1 MLFNSSEFLLFFP
14 AVVILFFAIPHKFR
28 WAWLLL
34 ASCFFYM
41 FFKPEYILI
50 LAFTIIIDYY
60 AGIMIEKST
69 DLKSRKKYLVMSLF
83 ANIGVLAIF
92 KYYNF
97 INGNI
102 TGLAVLFHLKNEI
115 PYLSMILPIGLSFH
129 TFQAMSYT
137 FEVYRGKQKAEQHF
151 GIYALYVM
159 FFPQLVA
166 GPIERPQNIL
176 HQFHA
181 EKSFNYENALI
192 GLKLIAFG
200 LFKKVVVADKLAPYV
215 DQVYGHLKSSS
226 QLSVITAVIFFAFQI
241 YADFSGYTDIA
252 RGTAKVMGFDL
263 VQNFNE
269 PFASR
274 SISDFWR
281 RWHMSLS
288 TWFNDYLFTPMLISF
303 RNFEAFG
310 IILAVM
316 ITFFISGLWHGAGW
330 SFIMYGVVNGIAVC
344 YEISTK
350 KIRKKLFSRLHPL
363 VNTIITRFCVLS
375 FIILS
380 WILFRSENLLK
391 AGQVFH
397 KIFEFSEH
405 WKIDQFYNGNPSIKF
420 YNSFF
425 VIILLSLFSALFK
438 KLSIRFDLY
447 LLIIITITI
456 IYFGNNETAQF
467 IYFQF

>member
-1 MLFNSSEFLLFFP
+1 
-14 AVVILFFAIPHKFR
+14 
-28 WAWLLL
+28 
-34 ASCFFYM
+34 M

-50 LAFTIIIDYY
+50 LAFTIMIDYY
-60 AGIMIEKST
+60 AGILIEKSRT
-69 DLKSRKKYLVMSLF
+69 AGVKKKFLIMSLI
-83 ANIGVLAIF
+83 ANIGVLAVF

-102 TGLAVLFHLKNEI
+102 TGLASLFHLKNQI

-137 FEVYRGKQKAEQHF
+137 FEVYRGNQKAEKHF

-181 EKSFNYENALI
+181 EKYFNYDNALT

-200 LFKKVVVADKLAPYV
+200 LFKKVVVADKLSVYV
-215 DQVYGHLKSSS
+215 DEVYGHLNNAS

-263 VQNFNE
+263 VLNFNE
-269 PFASR
+269 PFDSR

-281 RWHMSLS
+281 RWHMSLT

-303 RNFEAFG
+303 RNYEAFG
-310 IILAVM
+310 VVLAVL

-330 SFIMYGVVNGIAVC
+330 TYIMYGVVNGIAVC
-344 YEISTK
+344 YEINTK
-350 KIRKKLFSRLHPL
+350 KFRKKLFSHLPL
-363 VNTIITRFCVLS
+363 VLNTLITRFFVLT
-375 FIILS
+375 FIFFS
-380 WILFRSENLLK
+380 WILFRSETLSK
-391 AGQVFH
+391 AGQVFNR
-397 KIFEFSEH
+397 IFEFRGH
-405 WKIDQFYNGNPSIKF
+405 WTFSQLYNGNGPVGFFTNILVLVFF
-420 YNSFF
+420 Y
-425 VIILLSLFSALFK
+425 LFSKLYK
-438 KLSIRFDLY
+438 QLSIRFDLY
-447 LLIIITITI
+447 FLIILAFTI
-456 IYFGNNETAQF
+456 IFFGKNDSAQF